1 MSECSSESL
10 LTHENSRLG
19 IKIVSITGN
28 YMKRVYPD
36 HPDEQWSQVIGLVSP
51 TEINTGSKLE
61 NSRSL
66 SFTSFSCSLP
76 AFC

>member
-10 LTHENSRLG
+10 LTPSESSPWDKNSFHQ
-19 IKIVSITGN
+19 TGN

-36 HPDEQWSQVIGLVSP
+36 HPDEQWSQVIGLVSA

-61 NSRSL
+61 NS
-66 SFTSFSCSLP
+66 TSY
-76 AFC
+76 